1 MMSQFQRQLNA
12 TVVFIT
18 ILSNIIAFLLVYLFI
33 SVFHINPWGPIYG
46 PETAE
51 VFGPAF
57 ISFFGDTA
65 LILADILCMIGFAWV
80 LSQKNRHRAY
90 LLFFTAFI
98 VFDIPVFLSYIINGI
113 PDNLFNASYWLRFV
127 GVILWIAGWITLL
140 VLTNKSNRKVV
151 ERESN

>member
-65 LILADILCMIGFAWV
+65 LILADILCMIGFAKKPPQGV
-80 LSQKNRHRAY
+80 SSIFHCLYSFRY
-90 LLFFTAFI
+90 PGIFI
-98 VFDIPVFLSYIINGI
+98 IYNQRYTG
-113 PDNLFNASYWLRFV
+113 
-127 GVILWIAGWITLL
+127 
-140 VLTNKSNRKVV
+140 
-151 ERESN
+151 